1 MPQRELPCFQHFNLN
16 MQLEVILLKHAL
28 VDLLL
33 EWCVSSFYPFAQT
46 LQWCPAIFWIKTK
59 DPRPDLCF
67 SAWCSSSLT
76 SLQSSQPLCSS
87 SNKRLAPASGPLN
100 TLFLEKWLVSL
111 CYLLPSSPPL
121 DCKHHE
127 DRGLSLYFVHRSI
140 SSVSNSARHIAVTW
154 HIYL

>member
-33 EWCVSSFYPFAQT
+33 ELCVSSFYPSAQT
-46 LQWCPAIFWIKTK
+46 LQWCPAIFWIKMK
-59 DPRPDLCF
+59 APRPLFLCLMLF
-67 SAWCSSSLT
+67 LTHSLLSSR
-76 SLQSSQPLCSS
+76 PPCSS

-100 TLFLEKWLVSL
+100 TLFLEKWLFSL

-127 DRGLSLYFVHRSI
+127 DRGFSLYFVHRSI